1 MADRE
6 KVIEGLEKVW
16 NAFNFMEHELYADYV
31 FDALAL
37 LKEQEKENSRINNS
51 YLDLVKVASKQPDIV
66 RCKDCE
72 HLEHM
77 YALDEKIGE
86 EYYVCRI
93 HPFTG
98 RRTADWFCAD
108 GKRSD

>member
-1 MADRE
+1 MKEYIVQA
-6 KVIEGLEKVW
+6 
-16 NAFNFMEHELYADYV
+16 YAQETIDS
-31 FDALAL
+31 FDA
-37 LKEQEKENSRINNS
+37 NN
-51 YLDLVKVASKQPDIV
+51 APEIV

-77 YALDEKIGE
+77 YAMDEKIGE

-108 GKRSD
+108 GKRKGT